1 MTKYVFLS
9 EKSWHDHIY
18 EFLSKRDGE
27 SWFRIKQKN
36 DFNEVLVKELQ
47 PELIFIPHW
56 SYIIP
61 ESIWQNFTCI
71 VFHMTDLPFGRGGS
85 PLQNLIVRRHTETM
99 ISAIQ
104 VDQGIDTGDIYCKS
118 SLSLEGSAQDIFE
131 RSAPIIAKMIERI
144 IEEQLRPTP
153 QQGAPVVFKRRK
165 EEDGKLNRLS
175 SLTEVYNYIRMLDA
189 EGYPSAFVETEHFV
203 IKFKE
208 AKFCNASNS
217 EIQANV
223 IITKK

>member
-1 MTKYVFLS
+1 MEKYVFLS
-9 EKSWHDHIY
+9 EKPWHDDIY
-18 EFLSKRDGE
+18 ECLSNRDGE
-27 SWFRIKQKN
+27 SWFRIKRKN
-36 DFNEVLVKELQ
+36 DFNEVFLEELK
-47 PELIFIPHW
+47 PKLIFIPHW

-85 PLQNLIVRRHTETM
+85 PLQNLIIRGHTETM
-99 ISAIQ
+99 ISAIK

-144 IEEQLRPTP
+144 IEEQLSPIP
-153 QQGAPVVFKRRK
+153 QQGAPVLFKRRK
-165 EEDGKLNRLS
+165 EKDGKLNQLS
-175 SLTEVYNYIRMLDA
+175 TLTEAYNYIRMLDA
-189 EGYPSAFVETEHFV
+189 DGYPSAFVETEYFV

-208 AKFCNASNS
+208 ARFCKASNS